1 MEMDKVSRE
10 EFEHNLARAAQEG
23 IVFAFKY
30 GMDIMNGMG
39 IDIDVIRAGHAN
51 LFLSPLFREALAGV
65 TGGSLYFLTENTAL
79 EVTLTTNVA
88 FIVCSTPLLTMLLAR
103 LFYRSERATW
113 RLVCGSLLALL
124 GVGLVIFNGNFVLK
138 LSPLG
143 DVLSLTAALCWAFY
157 SLIMRQ
163 VADRYSTVFITRKVF
178 FYGVLTILPAFL
190 VRPWQFPLEAFA
202 RPAVWMNLLFL
213 SVLASLMCFVVW
225 NFILKQLGTVR
236 ASNYIYLNP
245 IFTSIGALLF
255 LGEPLTP
262 VALLGAACVL
272 CGVYL
277 AGKK

>member
-1 MEMDKVSRE
+1 MW
-10 EFEHNLARAAQEG
+10 L
-23 IVFAFKY
+23 
-30 GMDIMNGMG
+30 
-39 IDIDVIRAGHAN
+39 
-51 LFLSPLFREALAGV
+51 LLSVVRLC
-65 TGGSLYFLTENTAL
+65 SL
-79 EVTLTTNVA
+79 
-88 FIVCSTPLLTMLLAR
+88 CC
-103 LFYRSERATW
+103 FYRSERATW

-213 SVLASLMCFVVW
+213 SVLASLVCFVVW

>member
-1 MEMDKVSRE
+1 M
-10 EFEHNLARAAQEG
+10 
-23 IVFAFKY
+23 
-30 GMDIMNGMG
+30 
-39 IDIDVIRAGHAN
+39 
-51 LFLSPLFREALAGV
+51 
-65 TGGSLYFLTENTAL
+65 
-79 EVTLTTNVA
+79 
-88 FIVCSTPLLTMLLAR
+88 
-103 LFYRSERATW
+103 
-113 RLVCGSLLALL
+113 RLVAGFAGRGIGHFQRQFRVEAFASGRCAF
-124 GVGLVIFNGNFVLK
+124 VDVLK

-262 VALLGAACVL
+262 VALLGAACLTPVALLGAACVL